1 MSSLFFT
8 VTIETVS
15 LQKEKKNVKVLRCW
29 FWVLVEYVNKKKIPF
44 HHYKPT
50 LKEKIRDIFRKKVK
64 ILTNSL
70 IFTNMQISKLAY
82 LAIFVKIN
90 LLAFH
95 CAQIQSS
102 RLIINDFMAE
112 WKL

>member
-15 LQKEKKNVKVLRCW
+15 LQKEEKKCQSAQ
-29 FWVLVEYVNKKKIPF
+29 VLVLGSCSICEQEKIPF

-70 IFTNMQISKLAY
+70 IFTNMQISIFGHICKNKSLSFPLRPNSKL
-82 LAIFVKIN
+82 
-90 LLAFH
+90 
-95 CAQIQSS
+95 
-102 RLIINDFMAE
+102 
-112 WKL
+112 